1 MATMEELA
9 KSYARELK
17 SARDTKRAADRIF
30 ARIEEL
36 TYVRTGK
43 PISEADK
50 RQLLDLI
57 QTNIQVDVAFKEADN
72 TSYLALLAYI
82 NQKLEAE

>member
-17 SARDTKRAADRIF
+17 SARDTKRAADQIF
-30 ARIEEL
+30 ARIEGL
-36 TYVRTGK
+36 TYVNTGK

-50 RQLLDLI
+50 QQLLKLI
-57 QTNIQVDVAFKEADN
+57 QTNIQDVAFKEADN

-82 NQKLEAE
+82 NQKLEEK

>member
-1 MATMEELA
+1 MATVEELA

-17 SARDTKRAADRIF
+17 SAYDTKHAADQIF
-30 ARIEEL
+30 ARIEGL
-36 TYVRTGK
+36 TYVETNK

-50 RQLLDLI
+50 RKLLKLM
-57 QTNIQVDVAFKEADN
+57 QANIQGDIAFKEADN

-82 NQKLEAE
+82 NQKLEVK

>member
-17 SARDTKRAADRIF
+17 SARDMKRAADRIF
-30 ARIEEL
+30 ARIEEV
-36 TYVRTGK
+36 TYVGTGR

-50 RQLLDLI
+50 QQLLKLI
-57 QTNIQVDVAFKEADN
+57 QTNIQVDIAFKEADN

-82 NQKLEAE
+82 SQRLEEE